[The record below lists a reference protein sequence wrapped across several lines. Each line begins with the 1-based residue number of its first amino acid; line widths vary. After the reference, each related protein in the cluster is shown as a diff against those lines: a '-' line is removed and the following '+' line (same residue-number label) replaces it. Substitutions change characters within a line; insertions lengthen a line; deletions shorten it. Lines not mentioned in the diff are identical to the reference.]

1 MSNPFKDSELILNS
15 VKRAVQNNEL
25 YTNHAI
31 EITEILFNHLNLQPL
46 NNKGARNAGLSYN
59 GLKKRGNNK
68 KLVEVDLNGSKF
80 VSI

>member
-1 MSNPFKDSELILNS
+1 MSNPFKDSELVLNS

-31 EITEILFNHLNLQPL
+31 EIAEILFNYLNLHPF
-46 NNKGARNAGLSYN
+46 NNKGARSAGLSYN

-68 KLVEVDLNGSKF
+68 RLVKVDLNGSKF